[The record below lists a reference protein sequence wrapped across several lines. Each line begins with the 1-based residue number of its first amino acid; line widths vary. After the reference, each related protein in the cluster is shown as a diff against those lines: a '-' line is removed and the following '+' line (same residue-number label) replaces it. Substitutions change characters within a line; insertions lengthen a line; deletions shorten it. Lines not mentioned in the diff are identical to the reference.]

1 MYDSMPWFSLIKL
14 ADDPEYGD
22 LYTVPL
28 IIVTYLLYRAKSS
41 FYHKIRTL
49 VLI

>member
-22 LYTVPL
+22 LYTVL
-28 IIVTYLLYRAKSS
+28 FKNHL
-41 FYHKIRTL
+41 FTL
-49 VLI
+49 